1 MSSSTKPQSGV
12 ATPAG
17 PDIRPWYKEFYVWMV
32 ISGPVSV
39 VIACI
44 ITAYFIMSGPDAIRS
59 EEDYQVGRQI
69 SAEVEQAAPA
79 MQPAK
84 TGRNHSATGGEK
96 N

>member
-1 MSSSTKPQSGV
+1 
-12 ATPAG
+12 
-17 PDIRPWYKEFYVWMV
+17 MV